1 MRAKR
6 RRVSGQSVAMQ
17 SSRPDSSPSRAAAVP
32 VAVWAVIAGLAA
44 LLAWDASGLDLWVMR
59 HVGSAAGFALRESW
73 FTTQVIH
80 QGGRLLSWGVV
91 GFIVLVNL
99 WPARLLPP
107 LTRRERLTWLLVTLL
122 CLVVVSGVKRVSL
135 TSCPWDLAE
144 FGGTAQYVSHWA
156 FGLSDGGGGHCFP
169 SGHASAAFA
178 FLCGGWVLARAYP
191 RAARAWLVGVVALGV
206 VYGVGQMLRGAHYP
220 SHTMWTGWICWA
232 VTVAATSIG
241 PGRLRRSATA

>member
-1 MRAKR
+1 MLTSLPTHPA
-6 RRVSGQSVAMQ
+6 RVP
-17 SSRPDSSPSRAAAVP
+17 RVP
-32 VAVWAVIAGLAA
+32 AGVLALGLALTA

-91 GFIVLVNL
+91 GFILLANL
-99 WPARLLPP
+99 RPTWLLPR
-107 LTRRERLTWLLVTLL
+107 LTRRERLSWLLVTLL
-122 CLVVVSGVKRVSL
+122 CLAVVSIVKRVSL

-144 FGGTAQYVSHWA
+144 FGGAAHYVSHWA

-178 FLCGGWVLARAYP
+178 FLSGGWMLARAYP
-191 RAARAWLVGVVALGV
+191 RLARGWLAVVISLGV

-232 VTVAATSIG
+232 VTVAAAQA
-241 PGRLRRSATA
+241 GRWRVSRLAAA

>member
-1 MRAKR
+1 MQTSLSTHPA
-6 RRVSGQSVAMQ
+6 RVASLPAGLLALGL
-17 SSRPDSSPSRAAAVP
+17 
-32 VAVWAVIAGLAA
+32 GLAA

-59 HVGSAAGFALRESW
+59 HVGNAAGFAFRESW

-91 GFIVLVNL
+91 GFILLANLRPAWVL
-99 WPARLLPP
+99 PRLN
-107 LTRRERLTWLLVTLL
+107 RRERLGWLLITLL
-122 CLVVVSGVKRVSL
+122 CLAVVSMVKRVSL

-144 FGGTAQYVSHWA
+144 FGGTAHYVSHWA
-156 FGLSDGGGGHCFP
+156 FGLRDGGGGHCFP

-178 FLCGGWVLARAYP
+178 FLSGGWMLARAYP
-191 RAARAWLVGVVALGV
+191 RAARAWVTAVVALGV

-232 VTVAATSIG
+232 VTVAAAQA
-241 PGRLRRSATA
+241 GRWRVSRLAAA